1 MKPVVEYS
9 GEAAFHIHRVSPKLE
24 TATVYGIGHPLLG
37 TQLIHTSKVLH
48 KSPNGDFETRNTL
61 YRKTI

>member
-1 MKPVVEYS
+1 MKPVVEYR
-9 GEAAFHIHRVSPKLE
+9 GEPMFNLHSLSPKLE
-24 TATVYGIGHPLLG
+24 TATVYGINHPLLG

>member
-1 MKPVVEYS
+1 MKPVVEYV
-9 GEAAFHIHRVSPKLE
+9 GEAVFSIYSVSPKIE
-24 TATVYGIGHPLLG
+24 TATVYGIEHPLLG